1 MLTSSP
7 QPYNPVKGSS
17 FSGKA
22 SRKHLLDGQGEV
34 PRSALALS
42 DQEGP
47 VMPLFAEHFFCLGS
61 GDFAKKPPKEG
72 RQAGHHLLPHKE
84 MGCTTWHV
92 NESAPVV
99 SACQR
104 QRGALYLRV
113 SCLRLPGALTWLRA
127 FLRDGAFKQLRLL
140 HTLDHNSRQQHRPL
154 FSLQGDHSQHAV

>member
-61 GDFAKKPPKEG
+61 GDFAKKTRMWFHFYVILGDEAIFPIEVCLIPVLVTFFIQNLKDVPP
-72 RQAGHHLLPHKE
+72 
-84 MGCTTWHV
+84 
-92 NESAPVV
+92 
-99 SACQR
+99 
-104 QRGALYLRV
+104 
-113 SCLRLPGALTWLRA
+113 
-127 FLRDGAFKQLRLL
+127 F
-140 HTLDHNSRQQHRPL
+140 
-154 FSLQGDHSQHAV
+154 